1 MAYYRL
7 EPFGEERADLR
18 NAMLMALISNA
29 FGNDSTVSDFM
40 PRFDGENEDETDIVD
55 KAKSIFGM
63 MARTRRPKG

>member
-18 NAMLMALISNA
+18 NAMLMALVSNA
-29 FGNDSTVSDFM
+29 FGNEAEVSDYM
-40 PRFDGENEDETDIVD
+40 PQFDGVNEDEADVSD

-63 MARTRRPKG
+63 MAKRKR

>member
-18 NAMLMALISNA
+18 NAMLMALVSNA
-29 FGNDSTVSDFM
+29 FGNESTVSEFM
-40 PRFDGENEDETDIVD
+40 PQFDGVNEDEADISE

-63 MARTRRPKG
+63 MARRKR